1 MKKLIFPS
9 ILLLMLTS
17 CNFSSNQTDK
27 GTDSA
32 DSICVADT
40 TVQLDASND
49 VDIQIKTYAD
59 HKLFLYSYKPRHIY
73 HENSVSIDWPEDGHG
88 FDLKALQ
95 DTLKSYLKNEG
106 TFDNPHS
113 FVSEYAKNS
122 FIDTGFDWD
131 TTEVPERID
140 DDEETMQDDNL
151 MQFDTDC
158 TFELTCR
165 NINKKQ
171 HNITFSIYSYSNL
184 GCGLGS
190 CTYPGY
196 DFVVFDYQKNRTL
209 EFEDI
214 FTDQKKVAKEL
225 CKQRLDEEGE
235 PYPSDELI
243 GLNNIDEISAPF
255 YFADNIVYFV
265 FAKYEIS
272 YGAAGCPS
280 VGIDVTKCPQLLT
293 DYAKEIFGIK

>member
-1 MKKLIFPS
+1 MKKLILPS
-9 ILLLMLTS
+9 ILLLMLAS
-17 CNFSSNQTDK
+17 CNSSVNPTGKSTDP
-27 GTDSA
+27 A
-32 DSICVADT
+32 DSICIADT
-40 TVQLDASND
+40 TVQLDASNE

-59 HKLFLYSYKPRHIY
+59 HKLFLYNHEPRHIY

-95 DTLKSYLKNEG
+95 DLLKSYMKNEG
-106 TFDNPHS
+106 KFDNPRS

-122 FIDTGFDWD
+122 FIDTGYDWE
-131 TTEVPERID
+131 TTEVQDRIED
-140 DDEETMQDDNL
+140 SEETMQEDDL

-165 NINKKQ
+165 NINKEQ
-171 HNITFSIYSYSNL
+171 HNITFSIYSCSNL

-190 CTYPGY
+190 CIYPGY
-196 DFVVFDYQKNRTL
+196 NFIVFDFNKNRALTL
-209 EFEDI
+209 EDI

-235 PYPSDELI
+235 PYPSDELD
-243 GLNNIDEISAPF
+243 GLPNIEEVSAPF
-255 YFADNIVYFV
+255 YFVDNIVYFV

-293 DYAKEIFGIK
+293 DYGKEIFGIK